1 MSAGSRF
8 VARLEEIRLSYRQG
22 ESWLPVLQGV
32 SLDIERG
39 EVLGLVGESGC
50 GKSTLALLLL
60 GFRHPNARVDGGRA
74 RFEDIDV
81 LGLRR
86 EALDRIRGRRVAL
99 VPQDPTTALNP
110 SMRVGAQVAEVLR
123 VHEGPNADAD
133 AFARAVEVFGSV
145 GLPDP
150 PAIARRYPHQLSGGQ
165 QQRVTIAMALACR
178 PSLVVLDEPTTG
190 LDVTTQDQILR
201 LLADLRSRF
210 GMAMLYVTHDLGVV
224 AQIADRV
231 SVMYAGHVVETAPT
245 ERLFHQPHH
254 PYTRGLIASVPRI
267 AQDAKPARQ
276 PLRGLLRRSELPPGC
291 PFEPRCDFAEP
302 SCAEAAQRL
311 EAVAPTHFVACQR
324 WKSVARTSDDSGS
337 PGLSITASG
346 SAPGPA
352 TPLVSFEEISLRYGS
367 HAWLERLTGRSPP
380 AVVHDV
386 SFAIARGEVFGLVG
400 ESGSGKSTIAKAL
413 SGLLAP
419 STGRI
424 VFDGEPLPEHIAER
438 SRDQKRRIQYVF
450 QNPDASLNPR
460 ARVRT
465 ALGRPI
471 VEFLAAKRS
480 ELAARVGAALDA
492 VRLPEAYAERFPD
505 QLSGGERQRV
515 AIARALVAQP
525 DLLLC
530 DEVLSALDVSVQAS
544 ILGLLEALKRD
555 TEVAML
561 FISHDLAVVRS
572 LADRVAVL
580 FQGRLLEVGDQEEVF
595 APPFHP
601 YTFGLL
607 QAVPD
612 IDRRG
617 EPWRRKAHPE
627 PPAAAGACVFAGR
640 CPWQLGER
648 CETVPP
654 PWREAGPT
662 HRIRCHH
669 ELDELKR
676 LATHDSTE
684 GLSHNQ
690 REERVTMADID

>member
-1 MSAGSRF
+1 MSGGARF

-22 ESWLPVLQGV
+22 ESWLPVLQGA

-74 RFEDIDV
+74 SFEDIDL

-110 SMRVGAQVAEVLR
+110 SMRVGEQVAEVLR
-123 VHEGPNADAD
+123 VHGGPNAGGRAP
-133 AFARAVEVFGSV
+133 ARTVEVFGSV

-165 QQRVTIAMALACR
+165 QQRVSIAMALACH

-201 LLADLRSRF
+201 LLVDLRARF

-231 SVMYAGHVVETAPT
+231 SVMYAGHMVEIAPT
-245 ERLFHQPHH
+245 ERLFHQPRH

-267 AQDAKPARQ
+267 AQDAGPAQQ

-291 PFEPRCDFAEP
+291 PFEPRCAFAEP
-302 SCAEAAQRL
+302 MCAEAAQRL
-311 EAVAPTHFVACQR
+311 EAVAPTHFVACGR
-324 WKSVARTSDDSGS
+324 WKSVARISDD
-337 PGLSITASG
+337 PGGARRAVTASG
-346 SAPGPA
+346 SAPEPA
-352 TPLVSFEEISLRYGS
+352 TPIVRFEQVSLRYGS
-367 HAWLERLTGRSPP
+367 RAWLERLVGRPAP

-386 SFAIARGEVFGLVG
+386 SFAIGRGEVFGLVG

-424 VFDGEPLPEHIAER
+424 VFDEEPLPEHVAHR

-465 ALGRPI
+465 TLGRPL

-480 ELAARVGAALDA
+480 ELAARIGTALDA
-492 VRLPEAYAERFPD
+492 VRLPETYAERFPD

-544 ILGLLEALKRD
+544 ILGLLETLKRD

-580 FQGRLLEVGDQEEVF
+580 FQGHLLEIGDREDVF

-617 EPWRRKAHPE
+617 ERRPVETRPE

-640 CPWQLGER
+640 CPWQLGAR

-654 PWREAGPT
+654 PWREAGPA

-669 ELDELKR
+669 ELDDLER
-676 LATHDSTE
+676 LATHDSNE
-684 GLSHNQ
+684 GRSRHQ
-690 REERVTMADID
+690 REERATMANDD